1 MALCATKVSVHH
13 TRTTGYP
20 IVHAALGQASYFPV
34 AMANDP
40 LDLDPKSRLEPARGR
55 LLISEP
61 YLPDPYF
68 RRTVV
73 LLCDHNEE
81 GSFGFV
87 LNRLT
92 DMGVNDLLENLPLLG
107 APVGI
112 GGPVMSSNLYYI
124 HTLGDRLEG
133 SQAVVDGVHVGGDF
147 EQLRN
152 LLATD
157 PRLTKHVRFFVG
169 YSGWD
174 KDQLDKELSERSWL
188 VAKATKKRIMDV
200 KSQDL
205 WGDSLRDMGRS
216 FAPLANFPDDPTLN

>member
-1 MALCATKVSVHH
+1 
-13 TRTTGYP
+13 
-20 IVHAALGQASYFPV
+20 
-34 AMANDP
+34 MANDP
-40 LDLDPKSRLEPARGR
+40 LELDPQSTLLPATGR

-73 LLCDHNEE
+73 LLCDHNAE

-92 DMGVNDLLENLPLLG
+92 DMGVNDLLENLPVLG

-112 GGPVMSSNLYYI
+112 GGPVQSSNLFYI
-124 HTLGDRLEG
+124 HTLGTRLQG
-133 SQAVVDGVHVGGDF
+133 SRSVVDGVYVGGDF
-147 EQLRN
+147 EQLQVM
-152 LLATD
+152 LHAD

-174 KDQLDKELSERSWL
+174 KDQLNKELDERSWL
-188 VAKATKKRIMDV
+188 VATATKQRIMDV
-200 KSQDL
+200 GNDDL
-205 WGDSLRDMGRS
+205 WADSLRDMGSS
-216 FAPLANFPDDPTLN
+216 FAPLANFPDDPSLN

>member
-1 MALCATKVSVHH
+1 
-13 TRTTGYP
+13 
-20 IVHAALGQASYFPV
+20 
-34 AMANDP
+34 MANDP
-40 LDLDPKSRLEPARGR
+40 LELDPRSTLPPARGR

-73 LLCDHNEE
+73 LLCDHDQE

-92 DMGVNDLLENLPLLG
+92 DMAVNELLENLPPLG

-112 GGPVMSSNLYYI
+112 GGPVQSSSLFYL
-124 HTLGDRLEG
+124 HTLGPRLEG
-133 SQAVVDGVHVGGDF
+133 SQEVVDGVCIGGDF

-152 LLATD
+152 LLEAD

-169 YSGWD
+169 YSGWG

-188 VAKATKKRIMDV
+188 VAAATKQRVMDV
-200 KSQDL
+200 ANADL
-205 WGDSLRDMGRS
+205 WADSLRDMGRS